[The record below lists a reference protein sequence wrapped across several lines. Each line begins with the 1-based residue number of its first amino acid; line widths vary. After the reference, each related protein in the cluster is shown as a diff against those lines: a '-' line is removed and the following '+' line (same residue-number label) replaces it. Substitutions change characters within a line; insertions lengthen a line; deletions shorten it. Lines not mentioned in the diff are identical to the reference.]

1 MKLLK
6 ALKYRFLKSLKLVP
20 ALAPRPTCT
29 KEIIRKARSFRTV
42 RNSVQTLVLGSSH
55 GFCGYQARQ
64 GEFNWCMD
72 SQDLYYS
79 RSIYK
84 KYADLPSLKRVI
96 AFYSVF
102 SAGHILELTKE
113 KDMCAVYKVVLDIP
127 YRFER
132 DEKLIESESIVKEFD
147 ELFPFIRKDKC
158 GNNIKY
164 NVFPVPVEERAA
176 KHLKNNRRGNNQ
188 TAYVAE
194 MAALA
199 KAKGHEFYV
208 VVPPFRS
215 DYMALM
221 PPFEE
226 TFKELLA
233 LDGVKIFNF
242 FGNENFSGGDFG
254 DTDHLN
260 KSGAMK
266 LTRLIRDKIS
276 AG

>member
-42 RNSVQTLVLGSSH
+42 QNSVQTLVLGSSH

-127 YRFER
+127 YRFAR

-147 ELFPFIRKDKC
+147 ELFPFIRKDKF

-176 KHLKNNRRGNNQ
+176 KHLKNNRR
-188 TAYVAE
+188 
-194 MAALA
+194 
-199 KAKGHEFYV
+199 
-208 VVPPFRS
+208 
-215 DYMALM
+215 
-221 PPFEE
+221 E
-226 TFKELLA
+226 TIKRLTSRKWRRWQRRK
-233 LDGVKIFNF
+233 DTNF
-242 FGNENFSGGDFG
+242 TS
-254 DTDHLN
+254 
-260 KSGAMK
+260 SC
-266 LTRLIRDKIS
+266 RLS
-276 AG
+276 ARITWR